1 MARLATSRS
10 LWSLIVAETLCLLGA
25 EVARFGISVW
35 IYEETRSVGAFS
47 LLLLA
52 NLVPGLLAH
61 PIAGSVVDRSSRK
74 AVMIGASLVSLA
86 GTAIVL
92 AGALLGSLS
101 MTLVVVGAGLAS
113 IADSFQWPALAAS
126 VPLMASDAELPKYN
140 GLIES
145 GRAIGRFAGPAIGGL
160 AIAFIGVTGL
170 VAIEAI
176 TFVIATAVVAAI
188 AIPRPGDGEAEDEG
202 SLWSDMSLGFRWI
215 FAAKPLLK
223 FLLVATFANFFL
235 AICEVVLQPYGLSFL
250 SERSY
255 GIANA
260 MFGAGMIVGGLL
272 SGPLSS
278 RMTNLAQCLLAAV
291 GVGATFIGFGFCRGV
306 IGYAALNLVDAD
318 GRRPDDAGRVR
329 ARRAD
334 HRQPDAVGV
343 SAHRRQP
350 HVGGAADRRD
360 GRAVRDHGRGDDRR
374 VLARRD
380 GRRHSLAIARARR
393 RRSPASVKRLFLF
406 RRRHCI
412 AAAAARVHALRVVAE
427 LRDRREQ
434 RIFVEEAVEP
444 RAVRQ
449 VVGPLVDVELRV
461 LPPAR

>member
-1 MARLATSRS
+1 
-10 LWSLIVAETLCLLGA
+10 LIVAETLCLLGA

-61 PIAGSVVDRSSRK
+61 PVAGSVVDRSSRK

-101 MTLVVVGAGLAS
+101 MTLVIIGAALAS
-113 IADSFQWPALAAS
+113 VADSFQWPALAAS
-126 VPLMASDAELPKYN
+126 VPLMASDAELPRYN

-160 AIAFIGVTGL
+160 AIAFIGVAGL

-176 TFVIATAVVAAI
+176 TFAIATVVVAAI
-188 AIPRPGDGEAEDEG
+188 AIPRPGADDEGEGEG
-202 SLWSDMSLGFRWI
+202 SLWSDMTLGFRWI

-291 GVGATFIGFGFCRGV
+291 GVGATFVGFGFCRGV
-306 IGYAALNLVDAD
+306 VGYAALNLVTASLMTA
-318 GRRPDDAGRVR
+318 GNVAAMTIWQIEVPDELQGRVFS
-329 ARRAD
+329 AMQMVAD
-334 HRQPDAVGV
+334 LTTPAAFALAAPITDAVMP
-343 SAHRRQP
+343 SLFP
-350 HVGGAADRRD
+350 HIGGASLWGAPPTGVMAALFALMGAIMIGGFLLAATVGDIRKLS
-360 GRAVRDHGRGDDRR
+360 RASEPEPD
-374 VLARRD
+374 
-380 GRRHSLAIARARR
+380 
-393 RRSPASVKRLFLF
+393 
-406 RRRHCI
+406 
-412 AAAAARVHALRVVAE
+412 
-427 LRDRREQ
+427 
-434 RIFVEEAVEP
+434 EA
-444 RAVRQ
+444 
-449 VVGPLVDVELRV
+449 
-461 LPPAR
+461 

>member
-1 MARLATSRS
+1 
-10 LWSLIVAETLCLLGA
+10 LIVAETLCLLGA

-35 IYEETRSVGAFS
+35 IYEQTRSVGAFS

-92 AGALLGSLS
+92 AGALIGSLS
-101 MTLVVVGAGLAS
+101 MTLVIIGAALAS
-113 IADSFQWPALAAS
+113 VADSFQWPALAAS

-188 AIPRPGDGEAEDEG
+188 AIPAPDGADGDDDG

-278 RMTNLAQCLLAAV
+278 RMTNLTQCLLAAV

-306 IGYAALNLVDAD
+306 VGYAALNLVTASLMTA
-318 GRRPDDAGRVR
+318 GNVAAMTIWQIEVPDELQGRVFS
-329 ARRAD
+329 AMQMVAD
-334 HRQPDAVGV
+334 LTTPAAFALAAPITD
-343 SAHRRQP
+343 SLMPSLFP
-350 HVGGAADRRD
+350 HLGGASVWGMPPTGVMAALF
-360 GRAVRDHGRGDDRR
+360 AVMGVVMIAGFLLAATVGDIRKLSRVTEVDEAGDD
-374 VLARRD
+374 
-380 GRRHSLAIARARR
+380 HQ
-393 RRSPASVKRLFLF
+393 
-406 RRRHCI
+406 
-412 AAAAARVHALRVVAE
+412 HA
-427 LRDRREQ
+427 
-434 RIFVEEAVEP
+434 
-444 RAVRQ
+444 
-449 VVGPLVDVELRV
+449 
-461 LPPAR
+461 

>member
-1 MARLATSRS
+1 M
-10 LWSLIVAETLCLLGA
+10 IVAETLCLLGA

-101 MTLVVVGAGLAS
+101 MTLVVIGAGLAS

-126 VPLMASDAELPKYN
+126 VPLMASDDELPKYN

-176 TFVIATAVVAAI
+176 TFVLATAVVAAI
-188 AIPRPGDGEAEDEG
+188 SIPRPGDGEHEDEG

-306 IGYAALNLVDAD
+306 IGYAALNLVTATLMTAGNVAAMTIWQIEVPDELQGRVFSAMQMVAD
-318 GRRPDDAGRVR
+318 LTTPAAFALAAPITDSLMPSVFPHIGGASMWGAPPTGEMAALFAIMGAVMIGGFLLAATVADIRSLSRACEPAPDD
-329 ARRAD
+329 D
-334 HRQPDAVGV
+334 HQQA
-343 SAHRRQP
+343 
-350 HVGGAADRRD
+350 
-360 GRAVRDHGRGDDRR
+360 
-374 VLARRD
+374 
-380 GRRHSLAIARARR
+380 
-393 RRSPASVKRLFLF
+393 
-406 RRRHCI
+406 
-412 AAAAARVHALRVVAE
+412 
-427 LRDRREQ
+427 
-434 RIFVEEAVEP
+434 
-444 RAVRQ
+444 
-449 VVGPLVDVELRV
+449 
-461 LPPAR
+461 

>member
-1 MARLATSRS
+1 
-10 LWSLIVAETLCLLGA
+10 LIVAETLCLLGA

-35 IYEETRSVGAFS
+35 IYEQTRSVGAFS

-92 AGALLGSLS
+92 AGALIGSLS
-101 MTLVVVGAGLAS
+101 MTLVIIGAALAS
-113 IADSFQWPALAAS
+113 VADSFQWPALAAS

-188 AIPRPGDGEAEDEG
+188 AIPAPDGADGDDDG

-278 RMTNLAQCLLAAV
+278 RMTNLTQCLLAAV

-306 IGYAALNLVDAD
+306 VGYAALNLVTASLMTAGNVAAMTIWQIEVPDELQGRVFSAMQMVAD
-318 GRRPDDAGRVR
+318 LTTPAAFALAAPITDSLMPSVFPHIGDSRMWGAPPTGEMAALFAIMGAVMIGGFLLAATVADIRSLSRAPEREPDD
-329 ARRAD
+329 
-334 HRQPDAVGV
+334 DAHQQ
-343 SAHRRQP
+343 A
-350 HVGGAADRRD
+350 
-360 GRAVRDHGRGDDRR
+360 
-374 VLARRD
+374 
-380 GRRHSLAIARARR
+380 
-393 RRSPASVKRLFLF
+393 
-406 RRRHCI
+406 
-412 AAAAARVHALRVVAE
+412 
-427 LRDRREQ
+427 
-434 RIFVEEAVEP
+434 
-444 RAVRQ
+444 
-449 VVGPLVDVELRV
+449 
-461 LPPAR
+461 

>member
-1 MARLATSRS
+1 MPTLATGSRS

-92 AGALLGSLS
+92 AGALVGSLS
-101 MTLVVVGAGLAS
+101 MTLVIIGAALAS
-113 IADSFQWPALAAS
+113 VADSFQWPALAAS

-188 AIPRPGDGEAEDEG
+188 AIPRPSGDDEAEAE
-202 SLWSDMSLGFRWI
+202 SLWRDMSLGFRWI

-272 SGPLSS
+272 SGPLSR

-306 IGYAALNLVDAD
+306 IGYAALNLVTASLMTAGNVAAMTIWQIEVPDELQGRVFSAMQMVAD
-318 GRRPDDAGRVR
+318 LTTPAAFALAAPITESVMPSVFPKLGGATVWGAPPTGVMAALFAVMGVVMIAGFLLAATVGDIRKLSRAPEPDDA
-329 ARRAD
+329 D
-334 HRQPDAVGV
+334 HQQA
-343 SAHRRQP
+343 
-350 HVGGAADRRD
+350 
-360 GRAVRDHGRGDDRR
+360 
-374 VLARRD
+374 
-380 GRRHSLAIARARR
+380 
-393 RRSPASVKRLFLF
+393 
-406 RRRHCI
+406 
-412 AAAAARVHALRVVAE
+412 
-427 LRDRREQ
+427 
-434 RIFVEEAVEP
+434 
-444 RAVRQ
+444 
-449 VVGPLVDVELRV
+449 
-461 LPPAR
+461 

>member
-1 MARLATSRS
+1 
-10 LWSLIVAETLCLLGA
+10 LIVAETLCLLGA

-35 IYEETRSVGAFS
+35 IYEQTRSVGAFS

-92 AGALLGSLS
+92 AGALIGSLS
-101 MTLVVVGAGLAS
+101 MTLVIIGAALAS
-113 IADSFQWPALAAS
+113 VADSFQWPALAAS

-176 TFVIATAVVAAI
+176 TFVVATAVVAAI
-188 AIPRPGDGEAEDEG
+188 AIPAPDGADGDDDG

-278 RMTNLAQCLLAAV
+278 RMTNLTQCLLAAV

-306 IGYAALNLVDAD
+306 VGYAALNLVTASLMTA
-318 GRRPDDAGRVR
+318 GNVAAMTIWQIEVPDELQGRVFS
-329 ARRAD
+329 AMQMVAD
-334 HRQPDAVGV
+334 LTTPAAFALAAPITD
-343 SAHRRQP
+343 SLMPSLFP
-350 HVGGAADRRD
+350 HLGGASVWGMPPTGVMAALFAVMGVVMIAGFLLAATVGDIRKLSRVTEVDEADD
-360 GRAVRDHGRGDDRR
+360 DHQ
-374 VLARRD
+374 
-380 GRRHSLAIARARR
+380 
-393 RRSPASVKRLFLF
+393 
-406 RRRHCI
+406 
-412 AAAAARVHALRVVAE
+412 HA
-427 LRDRREQ
+427 
-434 RIFVEEAVEP
+434 
-444 RAVRQ
+444 
-449 VVGPLVDVELRV
+449 
-461 LPPAR
+461 

>member
-306 IGYAALNLVDAD
+306 IGYAALNLVTASLMTAGNVAAMTIWQIEVPDELQGRVFSAMQMVAD
-318 GRRPDDAGRVR
+318 LTTPAAFALAAPITDSLMPSVFPHIGASRMWGAPPTGEMAALFAIMGAVMIGGFLLAATVADIRSLSRAPDD
-329 ARRAD
+329 
-334 HRQPDAVGV
+334 DAHQQ
-343 SAHRRQP
+343 A
-350 HVGGAADRRD
+350 
-360 GRAVRDHGRGDDRR
+360 
-374 VLARRD
+374 
-380 GRRHSLAIARARR
+380 
-393 RRSPASVKRLFLF
+393 
-406 RRRHCI
+406 
-412 AAAAARVHALRVVAE
+412 
-427 LRDRREQ
+427 
-434 RIFVEEAVEP
+434 
-444 RAVRQ
+444 
-449 VVGPLVDVELRV
+449 
-461 LPPAR
+461 